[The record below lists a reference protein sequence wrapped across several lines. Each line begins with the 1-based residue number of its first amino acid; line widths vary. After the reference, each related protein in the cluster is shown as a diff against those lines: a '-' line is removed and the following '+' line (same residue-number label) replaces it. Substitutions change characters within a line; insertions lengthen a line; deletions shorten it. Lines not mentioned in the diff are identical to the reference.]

1 MQPISFKPIAF
12 VHNPAD
18 NDEVNS
24 HGDAIIE
31 FFPEF
36 VGDMIH
42 LAPLSHI
49 SIIYNQPSI
58 NNWNDPQHNE
68 PGLSI
73 ACIKQ
78 VDPVRIVI
86 DNTDIPDQARIL
98 NIKPF
103 VPHFDV
109 F

>member
-1 MQPISFKPIAF
+1 MQPISFRPIAF
-12 VHNPAD
+12 VHNPAV
-18 NDEVNS
+18 NAEVNS
-24 HGDAIIE
+24 HGEAVIE

-42 LAPLSHI
+42 LEPLSHI
-49 SIIYNQPSI
+49 SIIYNQPSTD
-58 NNWNDPQHNE
+58 NWEAPQNNE
-68 PGLSI
+68 PALSI
-73 ACIKQ
+73 ACIRQ
-78 VDPVRIVI
+78 ADPVRIVI